1 MSLASPGPALRSE
14 GGKLRRVA
22 VVGAGVAGMATALE
36 LARARVPVDVLSLL
50 PAKRAPSVASRGGV
64 NAALDVN
71 GEGDSPRQH
80 FEDTIRVGESLA
92 HQPLVSAMCEA
103 APDIVHLLD
112 RMGVPF
118 HRTGEGR
125 PAARR
130 LPGSSH
136 ARAAFAGATTGHAA
150 VSALDQQLRR
160 FEGEPCV
167 DARGVEI
174 PGEPLVRRLEHVEL
188 VGLVQDDAGV
198 CVGVVTQDLRAMT
211 VKATPYDAVVLAT
224 GGFAG
229 LFAGGAASALSL
241 GTAAAAAYRQGAVFA
256 NAELIEHHPTA
267 THGHGRATIVS
278 SAARSE
284 GGRLWVPRDP
294 KDLRAPRDIPER
306 ERDYFLERLYPSFGN
321 LVAHDVA
328 ARAIHRLCVREG
340 GGVRDPRSG
349 ESERAVYLDL
359 VHRAARLEPG
369 QLRGVVD
376 VTTRLGAGD
385 PLAGPVKVFPAAS
398 ATLGGL
404 WVDFEKG
411 EAGRPVRGSP
421 RNHATSVPG
430 LYAVGEVE
438 HQYHGAQRLPGN
450 ALLASI
456 FGASLCAQAVASYRG
471 AMARSAYD
479 LPRSIFEKSEKQ
491 RADEYAAALA
501 GPKGGG
507 EPLSPYALL
516 DELRAALADG
526 CGVERDDDGLARAEA
541 KLAELDERRA
551 AVEVTDSSSRSN
563 QAAAL
568 ARALPDLID
577 LGRLVVACAKRRDES
592 RGAHARASHDARDDG
607 RHLAATLARRA
618 PDGTPR
624 FLDAVEYTCVGATV
638 HVSAAIDTSV
648 VGPLAREVPRPHGS
662 GRVSAPPAKDREP
675 KRPARAER
683 GGADK
688 KDRPAPEDEEA

>member
-50 PAKRAPSVASRGGV
+50 PAKRAPSVASRCGV

-278 SAARSE
+278 SAAR
-284 GGRLWVPRDP
+284 
-294 KDLRAPRDIPER
+294 
-306 ERDYFLERLYPSFGN
+306 
-321 LVAHDVA
+321 
-328 ARAIHRLCVREG
+328 
-340 GGVRDPRSG
+340 
-349 ESERAVYLDL
+349 
-359 VHRAARLEPG
+359 
-369 QLRGVVD
+369 
-376 VTTRLGAGD
+376 
-385 PLAGPVKVFPAAS
+385 
-398 ATLGGL
+398 
-404 WVDFEKG
+404 
-411 EAGRPVRGSP
+411 VRG
-421 RNHATSVPG
+421 
-430 LYAVGEVE
+430 
-438 HQYHGAQRLPGN
+438 
-450 ALLASI
+450 
-456 FGASLCAQAVASYRG
+456 
-471 AMARSAYD
+471 
-479 LPRSIFEKSEKQ
+479 
-491 RADEYAAALA
+491 
-501 GPKGGG
+501 
-507 EPLSPYALL
+507 
-516 DELRAALADG
+516 
-526 CGVERDDDGLARAEA
+526 
-541 KLAELDERRA
+541 RA
-551 AVEVTDSSSRSN
+551 AVG
-563 QAAAL
+563 AA
-568 ARALPDLID
+568 
-577 LGRLVVACAKRRDES
+577 
-592 RGAHARASHDARDDG
+592 
-607 RHLAATLARRA
+607 
-618 PDGTPR
+618 
-624 FLDAVEYTCVGATV
+624 
-638 HVSAAIDTSV
+638 
-648 VGPLAREVPRPHGS
+648 
-662 GRVSAPPAKDREP
+662 
-675 KRPARAER
+675 
-683 GGADK
+683 
-688 KDRPAPEDEEA
+688 